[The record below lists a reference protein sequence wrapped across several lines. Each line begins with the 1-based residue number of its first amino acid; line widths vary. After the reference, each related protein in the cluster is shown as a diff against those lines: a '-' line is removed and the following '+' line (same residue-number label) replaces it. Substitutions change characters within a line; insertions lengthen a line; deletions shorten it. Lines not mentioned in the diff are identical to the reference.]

1 MSSAPI
7 VEPGRPVELTV
18 SGMTCAA
25 CAARVERQLN
35 KLPGVVA
42 GVNFATGRAT
52 VTAGP
57 EVSDRVLVDT
67 VERAGFGAEPLPP
80 DGSGD
85 AAPGDDAG
93 RARMLWRRLLV
104 SVVLF
109 VPLADLSITFTV
121 LPEWRFPGWQWLLL
135 ALAAPVVGWAAWPF
149 HRAALAGARRGTST
163 MDTLVSLGVLA
174 ATGWSVYAMF
184 RSAGPPP
191 DVTGLALLLR
201 GEDAIY
207 LEVAAGLTAF
217 VLAGRYFEAK
227 AQRSAGTALRELA
240 ALRAADVVLVA
251 EDGSHRSIPIGALRV
266 GQRFLVRP
274 GATVATDGRVES
286 GRAALDTAA
295 MTGESVPVEVGPG
308 DAVVGG
314 TVARQGSLV
323 VEATGVGRDTQLG
336 AMLRLVERAQTGR
349 ASVQRLADRIC
360 GWFVPAV
367 VALSAATFGGWLLLD
382 GSPARAFAAA
392 LAVLVVACPC
402 ALGLATPTALMVASG
417 RGARLG
423 IFVKGYPALEATRS
437 IDTVVLD
444 KTGTVTR
451 GRMALAGLACA
462 DGVGRADVLRA
473 VGALEQDAEHPVA
486 AAIVTA
492 ARAELGTLPR
502 PGDFRNEA
510 GLGATGTVDGRRVR
524 AGRARLFTDLGIA
537 VPPALDARRTAWE
550 RDGRS
555 TVVVSVDD
563 VVVGVLALADE
574 VKPSAR
580 HAVAALHGLGLTTV
594 LLTGDNAA
602 TAAAVA
608 REIGVGSVVAEVLP
622 ADKAEQVRRLQA
634 GGARVAVVGDGVND
648 AAALAVADLGMAVGT
663 GTDIAIDAADLILV
677 RDDLRV
683 VPDAIRLSRAT
694 LRTIRGNLF
703 WAFGYNVA
711 AIPLAALGLLN
722 PLVAGAAMALSS
734 LFVVS
739 NSLRL
744 RRFSPDIEER

>member
-1 MSSAPI
+1 MTSPVTS
-7 VEPGRPVELTV
+7 EQDRLVELSV

-25 CAARVERQLN
+25 CAARVERKLN
-35 KLPGVVA
+35 RLSGVSA
-42 GVNFATGRAT
+42 RVNFATGRAT
-52 VTAGP
+52 VSTHP
-57 EVSDRVLVDT
+57 DVVDEMLVET
-67 VERAGFGAEPLPP
+67 VERSGFGAELLPRDGRHEP
-80 DGSGD
+80 DS
-85 AAPGDDAG
+85 DDAG

-109 VPLADLSITFTV
+109 VPIADLSITLTV
-121 LPEWRFPGWQWLLL
+121 LPDWRFPGWQWVLL
-135 ALAAPVVGWAAWPF
+135 ALALPVIGWAAWPF
-149 HRAALAGARRGTST
+149 HRAAVANAQHGIAT

-174 ATGWSVYAMF
+174 ATAWSLYAMF
-184 RSAGPPP
+184 GPPGP
-191 DVTGLALLLR
+191 PSEATGLALLLR

-207 LEVAAGLTAF
+207 LEVAAGLVTF

-227 AQRSAGTALRELA
+227 AQRSAGSALRELA
-240 ALRAADVVLVA
+240 ALRSADVVLV
-251 EDGSHRSIPIGALRV
+251 EPDGTQRPVPIGDLRV

-274 GATVATDGRVES
+274 GASVATDGRVVS
-286 GRAALDTAA
+286 GQAALDTAA

-308 DAVVGG
+308 DAAVGG
-314 TVARQGSLV
+314 TTVRHGSLV

-336 AMLRLVERAQTGR
+336 AMIRLVEQAQSGE

-367 VALSAATFGGWLLLD
+367 VALSVMTFAGWMLLD
-382 GSPARAFAAA
+382 GSVERAFAAA
-392 LAVLVVACPC
+392 LAVLVIACPC

-423 IFVKGYPALEATRS
+423 IFVKGYQALEATRS

-444 KTGTVTR
+444 KTGTVTT
-451 GRMALAGLACA
+451 GRMSLVGLACA
-462 DGVGRADVLRA
+462 DGFTRDEVLRA
-473 VGALEQDAEHPVA
+473 AGTLEQDSEHPVA
-486 AAIVTA
+486 AAVVSA
-492 ARAELGTLPR
+492 ARSELGPLPR
-502 PGDFRNEA
+502 PTGFTSEP
-510 GLGATGTVDGRRVR
+510 GLGAAGVVDGRRVR
-524 AGRARLFTDLGIA
+524 AGRARLFADLGIA
-537 VPPALDARRTAWE
+537 VPPRLDALRGEWEGRGRT
-550 RDGRS
+550 
-555 TVVVSVDD
+555 TVVVAVDD
-563 VVVGVLALADE
+563 VVVGLMGLADL

-580 HAVAALHGLGLTTV
+580 AAVAQLHRLGLTTV
-594 LLTGDNAA
+594 LLTGDNTA
-602 TAAAVA
+602 TATAVG

-634 GGARVAVVGDGVND
+634 GGACVAVVGDGVND
-648 AAALAVADLGMAVGT
+648 AAALAVADLGMAVGA

-722 PLVAGAAMALSS
+722 PLVAGAAMGVSS

-744 RRFSPDIEER
+744 RRFSPDLEDR

>member
-1 MSSAPI
+1 MTSP
-7 VEPGRPVELTV
+7 VTTEQDRLVELSV

-25 CAARVERQLN
+25 CAARVERKLN
-35 KLPGVVA
+35 RLTGVSA
-42 GVNFATGRAT
+42 SVNYATGRAT
-52 VTAGP
+52 VSTHPDVAD
-57 EVSDRVLVDT
+57 EMLVET
-67 VERAGFGAEPLPP
+67 VVRSGFGAELLPRDGHREP
-80 DGSGD
+80 DS
-85 AAPGDDAG
+85 DDAG
-93 RARMLWRRLLV
+93 RARTLWRRLLV

-109 VPLADLSITFTV
+109 VPIADLSITLTV
-121 LPEWRFPGWQWLLL
+121 LPEWRFPGWQWVLL
-135 ALAAPVVGWAAWPF
+135 ALALPVIGWAAWPF
-149 HRAALAGARRGTST
+149 HRAAVANARHGIAT

-174 ATGWSVYAMF
+174 ATAWSLYAMF
-184 RSAGPPP
+184 GPPGP
-191 DVTGLALLLR
+191 PSDATGLDLLLR

-207 LEVAAGLTAF
+207 LEVAAGLVTF

-240 ALRAADVVLVA
+240 ALRSADVVLV
-251 EDGSHRSIPIGALRV
+251 EPDGSQRPVLIGELRV

-274 GATVATDGRVES
+274 GASVATDGRVVS
-286 GRAALDTAA
+286 GQAALDTAA
-295 MTGESVPVEVGPG
+295 MTGESVPVEVGPA
-308 DAVVGG
+308 DPVVGG
-314 TVARQGSLV
+314 TTVRHGSLV

-336 AMLRLVERAQTGR
+336 AMIRLVEQAQTGE

-367 VALSAATFGGWLLLD
+367 VALSVLTFAGWMLLD
-382 GSPARAFAAA
+382 GSVERAFAAA
-392 LAVLVVACPC
+392 LAVLVIACPC

-423 IFVKGYPALEATRS
+423 IFVKGYQALEATRS

-444 KTGTVTR
+444 KTGTVTS
-451 GRMALAGLACA
+451 GRMSLAELTWT
-462 DGVGRADVLRA
+462 DGFTRDEVLRA
-473 VGALEQDAEHPVA
+473 AGSLEQDSEHPVA
-486 AAIVTA
+486 AAIVA
-492 ARAELGTLPR
+492 AALTELGSLPR
-502 PGDFRNEA
+502 PTGFTSEP
-510 GLGATGTVDGRRVR
+510 GLGAAGVVDGHRVR
-524 AGRARLFTDLGIA
+524 AGRARLFADLGIE
-537 VPPALDARRTAWE
+537 VPARLDALRGEWEGRGRT
-550 RDGRS
+550 
-555 TVVVSVDD
+555 TVLIAVDD
-563 VVVGVLALADE
+563 AVVGLLGLADL

-580 HAVAALHGLGLTTV
+580 AAVGQLHRLGLATV
-594 LLTGDNAA
+594 LLTGDNTA
-602 TAAAVA
+602 TATAVG

-634 GGARVAVVGDGVND
+634 GGACVAVVGDGVND
-648 AAALAVADLGMAVGT
+648 AAALAVADLGMAVGA

-722 PLVAGAAMALSS
+722 PLVAGAAMAVSS

-744 RRFSPDIEER
+744 RRFSPDLEDR

>member
-1 MSSAPI
+1 MTT
-7 VEPGRPVELTV
+7 ERDRLVELSV

-25 CAARVERQLN
+25 CAARVERKLN
-35 KLPGVVA
+35 RLSGVSA
-42 GVNFATGRAT
+42 RVNFATGRAT
-52 VTAGP
+52 VSTHP
-57 EVSDRVLVDT
+57 DVVDEMLVET
-67 VERAGFGAEPLPP
+67 VVRSGFGAELLPRDGPGEP
-80 DGSGD
+80 DSD
-85 AAPGDDAG
+85 EAG

-109 VPLADLSITFTV
+109 VPIADLSITLTV
-121 LPEWRFPGWQWLLL
+121 LPDWRFPGWQWVLL
-135 ALAAPVVGWAAWPF
+135 ALALPVIGWAAWPF
-149 HRAALAGARRGTST
+149 HRAAVANARHGTAT

-174 ATGWSVYAMF
+174 ATAWSLYAMF
-184 RSAGPPP
+184 GPSGPPSGA
-191 DVTGLALLLR
+191 TGLTLLLR

-207 LEVAAGLTAF
+207 LEVAAGLVTF

-240 ALRAADVVLVA
+240 ALRSADVVLV
-251 EDGSHRSIPIGALRV
+251 EPDGSQRPVPIGELRV

-274 GATVATDGRVES
+274 GASVATDGRVVS
-286 GRAALDTAA
+286 GQAALDTAA
-295 MTGESVPVEVGPG
+295 MTGESVPVEVGPT

-314 TVARQGSLV
+314 TTVRHGSLV

-336 AMLRLVERAQTGR
+336 AMIRLVEQAQSGE

-367 VALSAATFGGWLLLD
+367 VALSVLTFAGWMLLD
-382 GSPARAFAAA
+382 GSVERAFAAA
-392 LAVLVVACPC
+392 LAVLVIACPC

-423 IFVKGYPALEATRS
+423 IFVKGYQALEATRS

-444 KTGTVTR
+444 KTGTVTS
-451 GRMALAGLACA
+451 GRMSLAELACA
-462 DGVGRADVLRA
+462 DGFTRDEVLRA
-473 VGALEQDAEHPVA
+473 AGSLEQDSEHPVA
-486 AAIVTA
+486 VAIVA
-492 ARAELGTLPR
+492 AALAELGSLPR
-502 PGDFRNEA
+502 PTGFTSEP
-510 GLGATGTVDGRRVR
+510 GLGAAGVVDGHRVR

-537 VPPALDARRTAWE
+537 VPARLDALRGEWEGRGRT
-550 RDGRS
+550 
-555 TVVVSVDD
+555 TVVVAVDD
-563 VVVGVLALADE
+563 VVVGLLGLADL

-580 HAVAALHGLGLTTV
+580 AAVEQLHRLGLATV
-594 LLTGDNAA
+594 LLTGDNTA
-602 TAAAVA
+602 TATAVG

-634 GGARVAVVGDGVND
+634 GGACVAVVGDGVND
-648 AAALAVADLGMAVGT
+648 AAALAVADLGMAVGA

-722 PLVAGAAMALSS
+722 PLVAGAAMAVSS

-744 RRFSPDIEER
+744 RRFSPDLEDR

>member
-1 MSSAPI
+1 MTSP
-7 VEPGRPVELTV
+7 VTTEQDRLVELSV

-25 CAARVERQLN
+25 CAARVERKLN
-35 KLPGVVA
+35 RLA
-42 GVNFATGRAT
+42 GVSANVNYATGRAT
-52 VTAGP
+52 VSTHP
-57 EVSDRVLVDT
+57 DVVDEMLVET
-67 VERAGFGAEPLPP
+67 VVRSGFGAELLPRDGRREP
-80 DGSGD
+80 DS
-85 AAPGDDAG
+85 DDAD

-109 VPLADLSITFTV
+109 VPLADLSITLTV
-121 LPEWRFPGWQWLLL
+121 LPDWRFPGWQWVLL
-135 ALAAPVVGWAAWPF
+135 ALALPVIGWAAWPF
-149 HRAALAGARRGTST
+149 HRAAAANARHGIAT

-174 ATGWSVYAMF
+174 ATAWSLYAMF
-184 RSAGPPP
+184 GPPGP
-191 DVTGLALLLR
+191 PSGATGLALLLR

-207 LEVAAGLTAF
+207 LEVAAGLVTF

-240 ALRAADVVLVA
+240 ALRSADVVLV
-251 EDGSHRSIPIGALRV
+251 EPDGSQRPVPIGELRV

-274 GATVATDGRVES
+274 GASVATDGRVVS
-286 GRAALDTAA
+286 GQAALDTAA
-295 MTGESVPVEVGPG
+295 MTGESVPVEVGPS

-314 TVARQGSLV
+314 TTVRHGSLL

-336 AMLRLVERAQTGR
+336 AMIRLVEQAQTGE

-367 VALSAATFGGWLLLD
+367 VALSVLTFTGWMLLD
-382 GSPARAFAAA
+382 GSVERAFAAA
-392 LAVLVVACPC
+392 LAVLVIACPC

-423 IFVKGYPALEATRS
+423 IFVKGYQALESTRS

-444 KTGTVTR
+444 KTGTVTS
-451 GRMALAGLACA
+451 GRMSLVELACA
-462 DGVGRADVLRA
+462 DGFTRAEVLRA
-473 VGALEQDAEHPVA
+473 AGALEQDSEHPVA
-486 AAIVTA
+486 AAIVAA
-492 ARAELGTLPR
+492 ARSELGPLPR
-502 PGDFRNEA
+502 PTGFTSEP
-510 GLGATGTVDGRRVR
+510 GLGAAGVVDGHPVR
-524 AGRARLFTDLGIA
+524 AGRARLFTDRGIA
-537 VPPALDARRTAWE
+537 VPGRLDTLRGEWEGRGRT
-550 RDGRS
+550 
-555 TVVVSVDD
+555 TVVVAVDD
-563 VVVGVLALADE
+563 VVVGLLGLADL
-574 VKPSAR
+574 VRPSAR
-580 HAVAALHGLGLTTV
+580 AAVAQLHRLGLATV
-594 LLTGDNAA
+594 LLTGDNTA
-602 TAAAVA
+602 TATAVG

-634 GGARVAVVGDGVND
+634 GGACVAVVGDGVND
-648 AAALAVADLGMAVGT
+648 AAALAVANLGMAVGA

-722 PLVAGAAMALSS
+722 PLVAGAAMAMSS

-744 RRFSPDIEER
+744 RRFSPDLEDR